1 MKHKLLSA
9 LILIFMFNAAFTQST
24 VSVFI
29 NGVKKAEYI
38 TKTDETTGSINL
50 KKSDCK
56 KTKQLTVQIK
66 GEHIGSTIYKRAFE
80 VTDNADISFLKVNET
95 AGVPGQFILTGT
107 KLKSMLTKG
116 KSLKLYLLMDPADDR
131 SMAPSKRIYMGT
143 IAAK

>member
-9 LILIFMFNAAFTQST
+9 LILVFMFNAAFTQST

-80 VTDNADISFLKVNET
+80 VTGNADQSLLKVHET
-95 AGVPGQFILTGT
+95 AGVPGQFILT
-107 KLKSMLTKG
+107 KLKSMLAKG
-116 KSLKLYLLMDPADDR
+116 TPLKLYLLMNPADDR
-131 SMAPSKRIYMGT
+131 SMIPSKRIYMGT

>member
-1 MKHKLLSA
+1 MTGVQTCA
-9 LILIFMFNAAFTQST
+9 LPIS
-24 VSVFI
+24 
-29 NGVKKAEYI
+29 
-38 TKTDETTGSINL
+38 
-50 KKSDCK
+50 
-56 KTKQLTVQIK
+56 
-66 GEHIGSTIYKRAFE
+66 IYKRAFE